1 MHPGELAQ
9 LEERVLCKHEVI
21 GSSPIFSTTLAFSSV
36 GQSSRLITGSSAV
49 RLREGQPFARMAELA
64 DALDLGSSALCVRV
78 QISLRAP
85 YRDDEAIGNV
95 EVQGLCS
102 RCSAE

>member
-1 MHPGELAQ
+1 MQPGGLAQ

-36 GQSSRLITGSSAV
+36 GQSSRLITGSSTV
-49 RLREGQPFARMAELA
+49 RIREGQPSARMAELA

-78 QISLRAP
+78 QVSLRAP
-85 YRDDEAIGNV
+85 FTKTRYTSI
-95 EVQGLCS
+95 
-102 RCSAE
+102 